1 MADNDRMPLRLRIRP
16 AAPLVAVLS
25 GAAVLSGGAFGAG
38 ATSADTSATTERGS
52 SSRALPA
59 PELLT
64 EVVVTARRRDEALWQ
79 VGASLSRLEP
89 GITGVIDRTHAA
101 EALNRVPGVLMQRGS
116 GQESLLAIRS
126 PVLTGAGACGAFLLL
141 EDGMPLRPTG
151 FCNVNQLFEANTSQ
165 AAAIEVLR
173 GPGTGPYGANAVHG
187 LVNVISPDPGALP
200 RLRLGV
206 TRGADDHLAL
216 QFAASDKAGADEAS
230 AVYGTW
236 RDERGFRSDS
246 PVREWKAN
254 AAHQRALGSGELRL
268 RATATRL
275 DQETAGFIRG
285 FDAYRDPVLRESN
298 PNPEAFRD
306 ADSARVS
313 GEWLAEPCDGCRDE
327 VRGIVRRSRM
337 EFLQH
342 FLLGKPL
349 ERNGQDS
356 VAIGAAR
363 TRPLGERAIEW
374 RLGVDAEYA
383 DTFLLEIQDG
393 PTLEGSAFAR
403 AIRPAGRHY
412 DYAVE
417 VTGAALHGSLAS
429 TGESPFQWRLSAR
442 LDETR
447 YRYDNRMRDGNTA
460 EDGTPCVPGPCLYS
474 RPADRTDRFTDFTP
488 RLELQYRVGARS
500 MLYVTASD
508 GFRPPEITE
517 LYRLQRNQSVADL
530 DSERMSALEAGW
542 RLAGERYA
550 VSLSAYTQRKRQVIL
565 RDANG
570 FNVTG
575 GRTRHAGLEYE
586 FAWQPV
592 TALRFDA
599 NGSYARHEYDFDA
612 AIEGGETIVRGRD
625 IDTAPRRLHSW
636 SATWIPHPAWQ
647 ATLEW
652 RQVGAYFADAA
663 NARRYPG
670 HDVGNLRVAWQA
682 SPRWRASLEVEN
694 LADTLYADRA
704 DFAQGDWRYFPARQR
719 SVFVNVVWQS
729 E

>member
-1 MADNDRMPLRLRIRP
+1 MADNDRMPPRLRIRS
-16 AAPLVAVLS
+16 AAPIVAVLS
-25 GAAVLSGGAFGAG
+25 GAAVLSGVAFAPR
-38 ATSADTSATTERGS
+38 ATAADPSTTTERGS

-187 LVNVISPDPGALP
+187 LVYVISPDPGALP

-216 QFAASDKAGADEAS
+216 QFAASDDSTAL
-230 AVYGTW
+230 YGLW
-236 RDERGFRSDS
+236 RDEDGFRTDA

-254 AAHQRALGSGELRL
+254 AAHQRALGAGELRL
-268 RATATRL
+268 RAAATRL

-285 FDAYRDPVLRESN
+285 FDAYRDPVLRKTN

-313 GEWLAEPCDGCRDE
+313 GEWLAETCDGCRDE
-327 VRGIVRRSRM
+327 IRGIVRRSRM

-417 VTGAALHGSLAS
+417 VAGAALHGSLAS

-474 RPADRTDRFTDFTP
+474 RPADRSDRFTDFTP

-550 VSLSAYTQRKRQVIL
+550 VSLSAYTQRKRQLIL

-612 AIEGGETIVRGRD
+612 AIEGGETIARGRD

>member
-1 MADNDRMPLRLRIRP
+1 MPDNPPMPAPSTLRAGVHAGAALATLLALAP
-16 AAPLVAVLS
+16 AAP
-25 GAAVLSGGAFGAG
+25 AATL
-38 ATSADTSATTERGS
+38 E
-52 SSRALPA
+52 
-59 PELLT
+59 EI
-64 EVVVTARRRDEALWQ
+64 VVTAQRRAQPLAG

-101 EALNRVPGVLMQRGS
+101 EALNRIPGVLMQRGS

-151 FCNVNQLFEANTSQ
+151 FCNVNQLFEANTAQ

-187 LVNVISPDPGALP
+187 LVNVISPDPDALP
-200 RLRLGV
+200 RLLIGV

-216 QFAASDKAGADEAS
+216 QFAASDEAAVDGGTADAAS
-230 AVYGTW
+230 AVYGVW
-236 RDERGFRSDS
+236 RDEDGFRADA

-254 AAHQRALGSGELRL
+254 AVHRRALRGGELRL
-268 RATATRL
+268 RAAATRL

-285 FDAYRDPVLRESN
+285 FEAYRDPVLRKTN

-327 VRGIVRRSRM
+327 VRGIVRRSHM

-383 DTFLLEIQDG
+383 DTFLLEVQDG
-393 PTLEGSAFAR
+393 PTLEGSAAAR

-412 DYAVE
+412 DYAVA

-429 TGESPFQWRLSAR
+429 TGEAPFQWRISAR

-474 RPADRTDRFTDFTP
+474 RPADRSDRFTDFTP
-488 RLELQYRVGARS
+488 RLELQYRTGARS
-500 MLYVTASD
+500 MLYMTASD

-542 RLAGERYA
+542 RLADEHYA

-592 TALRFDA
+592 AALRFDA

-612 AIEGGETIVRGRD
+612 AIEGGETIARGRD

-636 SATWIPHPAWQ
+636 SATWLPHPAWQ

-670 HDVGNLRVAWQA
+670 HDVGTLRVAWQA

-704 DFAQGDWRYFPARQR
+704 DFAQGDWRYFPARRR
-719 SVFVNVVWQS
+719 SVFVNVMWQR

>member
-1 MADNDRMPLRLRIRP
+1 MTDNAGMPLLHRLT
-16 AAPLVAVLS
+16 A
-25 GAAVLSGGAFGAG
+25 
-38 ATSADTSATTERGS
+38 
-52 SSRALPA
+52 RALSLTALSVALLPTVALAQSAAASPPPDPA
-59 PELLT
+59 LLT
-64 EVVVTARRRDEALWQ
+64 EVVVTAQRRDEARWR
-79 VGASLSRLEP
+79 VAASLSRLEP

-101 EALNRVPGVLMQRGS
+101 EALNRIPGVLMQRGS

-187 LVNVISPDPGALP
+187 IVNVLSPDPDDLP
-200 RLRLGV
+200 GLRLGV
-206 TRGADDHLAL
+206 TRGADEHLAL
-216 QFAASDKAGADEAS
+216 QFAAAGESTAA
-230 AVYGTW
+230 YGLW
-236 RDERGFRSDS
+236 RDEDGFRAES

-254 AAHQRALGSGELRL
+254 AVHQRRLGTGELRL
-268 RATATRL
+268 RAAATQL

-313 GEWLAEPCDGCRDE
+313 GEWLSEPCDGCRDE
-327 VRGIVRRSRM
+327 VRGIVRHSRM
-337 EFLQH
+337 AFLQH

-356 VAIGAAR
+356 IAFGAAR
-363 TRPLGERAIEW
+363 ARPLGARPIEW

-417 VTGAALHGSLAS
+417 VTGAALHGSLTS
-429 TGESPFQWRLSAR
+429 TGEAAFQWRLSAR

-447 YRYDNRMRDGNTA
+447 YRYDNRMREGNTA

-474 RPADRTDRFTDFTP
+474 RPADRSDRFTDFTP
-488 RLELQYRVGARS
+488 RLELRHRLGERAMVY
-500 MLYVTASD
+500 LTASD

-530 DSERMSALEAGW
+530 DSERMSALEVGW
-542 RLAGERYA
+542 RLVGGRYA
-550 VSLSAYTQRKRQVIL
+550 VSFAAFTQRKRQVIL

-586 FAWQPV
+586 FAWQPFER
-592 TALRFDA
+592 LRFDA

-612 AIEGGETIVRGRD
+612 VIEGGETIVRGRD
-625 IDTAPRRLHSW
+625 IDTAPRRLHAW
-636 SATWIPHPAWQ
+636 SANWTPHPDWR

-652 RQVGAYFADAA
+652 RQVGAYFADAG

-670 HDVGNLRVAWQA
+670 HDVGTLRVAWQA
-682 SPRWRASLEVEN
+682 SPQWRASLEIEN

>member
-1 MADNDRMPLRLRIRP
+1 
-16 AAPLVAVLS
+16 
-25 GAAVLSGGAFGAG
+25 
-38 ATSADTSATTERGS
+38 
-52 SSRALPA
+52 
-59 PELLT
+59 
-64 EVVVTARRRDEALWQ
+64 VTAQRRATPLLRP
-79 VGASLSRLEP
+79 GASVSRLEP

-126 PVLTGAGACGAFLLL
+126 PALTGAGACGAFLLL
-141 EDGMPLRPTG
+141 EDGTPLRPTG

-187 LVNVISPDPGALP
+187 LVNVISPDPDALP

-216 QFAASDKAGADEAS
+216 QFAASDKAAVDGGTADAAS

-236 RDERGFRSDS
+236 RDEDGFRADA

-254 AAHQRALGSGELRL
+254 AVHRRTLRGGELRL
-268 RATATRL
+268 RAAATRL

-285 FDAYRDPVLRESN
+285 FDAYRDPVLRKTN

-313 GEWLAEPCDGCRDE
+313 GEWLAEPCGGCHDE

-356 VAIGAAR
+356 VAVGASR
-363 TRPLGERAIEW
+363 TRPLGARAIEW

-383 DTFLLEIQDG
+383 DTFLLEMQDG

-417 VTGAALHGSLAS
+417 VAGAALHGSLAS
-429 TGESPFQWRLSAR
+429 TGESPFRWRLSAR

-460 EDGTPCVPGPCLYS
+460 EDGTPCLPGPCLYS

-488 RLELQYRVGARS
+488 RLELQYRTGARS
-500 MLYVTASD
+500 MLYLTASD

-542 RLAGERYA
+542 RVAGERYA
-550 VSLSAYTQRKRQVIL
+550 ASLSAYTQRKRQVIL

-575 GRTRHAGLEYE
+575 GRTRHTGLEYE
-586 FAWQPV
+586 FAWQPIA
-592 TALRFDA
+592 ALRFDA
-599 NGSYARHEYDFDA
+599 NGSYARHKYDFDA

-636 SATWIPHPAWQ
+636 AATWTPHPAWQ

-652 RQVGAYFADAA
+652 RQVGAYFADAG

-704 DFAQGDWRYFPARQR
+704 DFAQGDWRYFPARRR
-719 SVFVNVVWQS
+719 SAFVSVVWQR

>member
-1 MADNDRMPLRLRIRP
+1 MTDNAGMPRLHRHTARALSLTALSVALLP
-16 AAPLVAVLS
+16 VVVFAQSAAPVM
-25 GAAVLSGGAFGAG
+25 
-38 ATSADTSATTERGS
+38 TPD
-52 SSRALPA
+52 PA
-59 PELLT
+59 LLT
-64 EVVVTARRRDEALWQ
+64 EVVVTAQRRDEARWR
-79 VGASLSRLEP
+79 VAASLSRLEP

-101 EALNRVPGVLMQRGS
+101 EALNRIPGVLMQRGS

-187 LVNVISPDPGALP
+187 IVNVLSPDPDDLP
-200 RLRLGV
+200 GLRLGV
-206 TRGADDHLAL
+206 TRGADEHLAL
-216 QFAASDKAGADEAS
+216 QFAAAGESTAA
-230 AVYGTW
+230 YGLW
-236 RDERGFRSDS
+236 RDEDGFRAES

-254 AAHQRALGSGELRL
+254 AVHQRKLGAGELRL
-268 RATATRL
+268 RAAATQL

-313 GEWLAEPCDGCRDE
+313 SEWLSDPCDGCRDE
-327 VRGIVRRSRM
+327 VRGIVRHSRM
-337 EFLQH
+337 AFLQH

-356 VAIGAAR
+356 IAFGAAFA
-363 TRPLGERAIEW
+363 RPLGAGPIEW

-429 TGESPFQWRLSAR
+429 TGESAFQWRLSAR

-447 YRYDNRMRDGNTA
+447 YRYDNRMRDGNTV

-474 RPADRTDRFTDFTP
+474 RPADRSDRFTDFTP
-488 RLELQYRVGARS
+488 RLELRHRLGERAMVY
-500 MLYVTASD
+500 LTASD

-542 RLAGERYA
+542 RLVGGRYA
-550 VSLSAYTQRKRQVIL
+550 VSLAAFTQRKRPVIL

-586 FAWQPV
+586 FAWQPFER
-592 TALRFDA
+592 LRFDA

-625 IDTAPRRLHSW
+625 IDTAPRRLHAW
-636 SATWIPHPAWQ
+636 SANWTPHPDWQ

-652 RQVGAYFADAA
+652 RQVGAYFADAG

-670 HDVGNLRVAWQA
+670 HDVGTLRVAWQA
-682 SPRWRASLEVEN
+682 SPQWRASLEIEN

>member
-1 MADNDRMPLRLRIRP
+1 
-16 AAPLVAVLS
+16 
-25 GAAVLSGGAFGAG
+25 
-38 ATSADTSATTERGS
+38 
-52 SSRALPA
+52 
-59 PELLT
+59 
-64 EVVVTARRRDEALWQ
+64 
-79 VGASLSRLEP
+79 
-89 GITGVIDRTHAA
+89 
-101 EALNRVPGVLMQRGS
+101 
-116 GQESLLAIRS
+116 
-126 PVLTGAGACGAFLLL
+126 
-141 EDGMPLRPTG
+141 
-151 FCNVNQLFEANTSQ
+151 
-165 AAAIEVLR
+165 
-173 GPGTGPYGANAVHG
+173 
-187 LVNVISPDPGALP
+187 
-200 RLRLGV
+200 
-206 TRGADDHLAL
+206 
-216 QFAASDKAGADEAS
+216 
-230 AVYGTW
+230 
-236 RDERGFRSDS
+236 
-246 PVREWKAN
+246 VREWKAN
-254 AAHQRALGSGELRL
+254 AVHQRRLGTGELRL
-268 RATATRL
+268 RAAATQL

-313 GEWLAEPCDGCRDE
+313 GEWLSEPCDGCRDE
-327 VRGIVRRSRM
+327 VRGIVRHSRM
-337 EFLQH
+337 AFLQH

-356 VAIGAAR
+356 IAFGAAR
-363 TRPLGERAIEW
+363 ARPIGARPIEW

-383 DTFLLEIQDG
+383 DTSLLEIQDG

-429 TGESPFQWRLSAR
+429 TGEAAFQWRLSAR

-474 RPADRTDRFTDFTP
+474 RPADRSDRFTDFTP
-488 RLELQYRVGARS
+488 RLELRHRLGERAMVY
-500 MLYVTASD
+500 LTASD

-550 VSLSAYTQRKRQVIL
+550 VSLAAYTQRKREVIL

-586 FAWQPV
+586 FAWQPFER
-592 TALRFDA
+592 LRFDA

-612 AIEGGETIVRGRD
+612 TIEGGETIVRGRD

-636 SATWIPHPAWQ
+636 AATWIAHPAWQ

-652 RQVGAYFADAA
+652 RQVGAYFADAG
-663 NARRYPG
+663 NAQRYPG
-670 HDVGNLRVAWQA
+670 HDVGTLRVAWQA
-682 SPRWRASLEVEN
+682 SPQWRASLEIGN

>member
-1 MADNDRMPLRLRIRP
+1 
-16 AAPLVAVLS
+16 V
-25 GAAVLSGGAFGAG
+25 
-38 ATSADTSATTERGS
+38 
-52 SSRALPA
+52 
-59 PELLT
+59 
-64 EVVVTARRRDEALWQ
+64 
-79 VGASLSRLEP
+79 
-89 GITGVIDRTHAA
+89 H
-101 EALNRVPGVLMQRGS
+101 QR
-116 GQESLLAIRS
+116 
-126 PVLTGAGACGAFLLL
+126 
-141 EDGMPLRPTG
+141 
-151 FCNVNQLFEANTSQ
+151 
-165 AAAIEVLR
+165 
-173 GPGTGPYGANAVHG
+173 
-187 LVNVISPDPGALP
+187 
-200 RLRLGV
+200 RLG
-206 TRGADDHLAL
+206 T
-216 QFAASDKAGADEAS
+216 
-230 AVYGTW
+230 
-236 RDERGFRSDS
+236 
-246 PVREWKAN
+246 
-254 AAHQRALGSGELRL
+254 GELRL
-268 RATATRL
+268 RAAATQL

-285 FDAYRDPVLRESN
+285 FDTYRDPVLRESN

-313 GEWLAEPCDGCRDE
+313 GEWLSEPCDGCRDE
-327 VRGIVRRSRM
+327 VRGIVRHSRM
-337 EFLQH
+337 AFLQH

-417 VTGAALHGSLAS
+417 VTGAALHGSFAS

-474 RPADRTDRFTDFTP
+474 RPADRSDRFTDFTP
-488 RLELQYRVGARS
+488 RLELQYRTGARS

-517 LYRLQRNQSVADL
+517 LYRLQRNQSVAGL

-550 VSLSAYTQRKRQVIL
+550 VSLAAYTQRKREVIL

-592 TALRFDA
+592 AALRFDA

-636 SATWIPHPAWQ
+636 AATWIAHPAWQ

-652 RQVGAYFADAA
+652 RQVGAYFADAG
-663 NARRYPG
+663 NAQRYPG
-670 HDVGNLRVAWQA
+670 HNVGTLRVAWQA
-682 SPRWRASLEVEN
+682 SPQWRASLEIEN

-704 DFAQGDWRYFPARQR
+704 DFAQGDWRHFPARQR
-719 SVFVNVVWQS
+719 SVFVSMAWQR

>member
-25 GAAVLSGGAFGAG
+25 GAAVLSGVAFAPR
-38 ATSADTSATTERGS
+38 ATAADPSTTTERGS

-187 LVNVISPDPGALP
+187 LVYVISPDPGALP

-216 QFAASDKAGADEAS
+216 QFAASDDSTAL
-230 AVYGTW
+230 YGLW
-236 RDERGFRSDS
+236 RDEDGFRTDA

-254 AAHQRALGSGELRL
+254 AAHQRALGAGELRL
-268 RATATRL
+268 RAAATRL

-285 FDAYRDPVLRESN
+285 FDAYRDPVLRKTN

-313 GEWLAEPCDGCRDE
+313 GEWLAETCDGCRDE
-327 VRGIVRRSRM
+327 IRGIVRRSRM

-474 RPADRTDRFTDFTP
+474 RPADRSDRFTDFTP

-550 VSLSAYTQRKRQVIL
+550 VSLSAYTQRKRQLIL

-612 AIEGGETIVRGRD
+612 AIEGGETIARGRD

-704 DFAQGDWRYFPARQR
+704 DFAQGDWRYFPARRR

>member
-1 MADNDRMPLRLRIRP
+1 
-16 AAPLVAVLS
+16 
-25 GAAVLSGGAFGAG
+25 
-38 ATSADTSATTERGS
+38 
-52 SSRALPA
+52 
-59 PELLT
+59 LLT

-187 LVNVISPDPGALP
+187 LVYVISPDPGALP

-216 QFAASDKAGADEAS
+216 QFAASDDSTAL
-230 AVYGTW
+230 YGLW
-236 RDERGFRSDS
+236 RDEDGFRTDA

-254 AAHQRALGSGELRL
+254 AAHQRALGAGELRL
-268 RATATRL
+268 RAAATRL

-285 FDAYRDPVLRESN
+285 FDAYRDPVLRKTN

-313 GEWLAEPCDGCRDE
+313 GEWLAETCDGCRDE
-327 VRGIVRRSRM
+327 IRGIVRRSRM

-417 VTGAALHGSLAS
+417 VAGAALHGSLAS

-474 RPADRTDRFTDFTP
+474 RPADRSDRFTDFTP

-550 VSLSAYTQRKRQVIL
+550 VSLSAYTQRKRQLIL

-612 AIEGGETIVRGRD
+612 AIEGGETIARGRD

-704 DFAQGDWRYFPARQR
+704 DFAQGDWRYFPARRR

>member
-1 MADNDRMPLRLRIRP
+1 MTDNAGMPLLHRLT
-16 AAPLVAVLS
+16 A
-25 GAAVLSGGAFGAG
+25 
-38 ATSADTSATTERGS
+38 
-52 SSRALPA
+52 RALSLTALSVALLPTVALAQSAAASPPPDPA
-59 PELLT
+59 LLT
-64 EVVVTARRRDEALWQ
+64 EVVVTAQRRDEARWR
-79 VGASLSRLEP
+79 VAASLSRLEP

-101 EALNRVPGVLMQRGS
+101 EALNRIPGVLMQRGS

-187 LVNVISPDPGALP
+187 IVNVLSPDPDDLP
-200 RLRLGV
+200 GLRLGV
-206 TRGADDHLAL
+206 TRGADEHLAL
-216 QFAASDKAGADEAS
+216 QFAAAGESTAA
-230 AVYGTW
+230 YGLW
-236 RDERGFRSDS
+236 RDEDGFRAES

-254 AAHQRALGSGELRL
+254 AVHQRRLGAGELRL
-268 RATATRL
+268 RAAATQL

-313 GEWLAEPCDGCRDE
+313 GEWLSEPCDGCRDE
-327 VRGIVRRSRM
+327 VRGIVRHSRM
-337 EFLQH
+337 AFLQH

-356 VAIGAAR
+356 IAFGAAR
-363 TRPLGERAIEW
+363 ARPLGARPIEW

-429 TGESPFQWRLSAR
+429 TGEAAFQWRLSAR

-474 RPADRTDRFTDFTP
+474 RPADRSDRFSDFTP
-488 RLELQYRVGARS
+488 RLELRHRLGERAMVY
-500 MLYVTASD
+500 LTASD

-530 DSERMSALEAGW
+530 DSERMSALEVGW
-542 RLAGERYA
+542 RLVGGRYA
-550 VSLSAYTQRKRQVIL
+550 VSFAAFTQRKRQVIL

-586 FAWQPV
+586 FAWQPFER
-592 TALRFDA
+592 LRFDA

-612 AIEGGETIVRGRD
+612 VIEGGETIVRGRD
-625 IDTAPRRLHSW
+625 IDTAPRRLHAW
-636 SATWIPHPAWQ
+636 SANWTPHPDWR

-652 RQVGAYFADAA
+652 RQVGAYFADAG

-670 HDVGNLRVAWQA
+670 HDVGTLRVAWQA
-682 SPRWRASLEVEN
+682 SPQWRATLEIEN

-704 DFAQGDWRYFPARQR
+704 DFTQGDWRYFPARQR

>member
-1 MADNDRMPLRLRIRP
+1 MVDNGRMSHGSPLRPIAL
-16 AAPLVAVLS
+16 LGAVLS
-25 GAAVLSGGAFGAG
+25 GAAIAPAASAIGSTATAPVAADGA
-38 ATSADTSATTERGS
+38 
-52 SSRALPA
+52 
-59 PELLT
+59 LLT
-64 EVVVTARRRDEALWQ
+64 EVVVTAQRRGEARWQ
-79 VGASLSRLEP
+79 VGASVARLEP
-89 GITGVIDRTHAA
+89 GITEVIDRTHAA
-101 EALNRVPGVLMQRGS
+101 EALNRIPGVLMQRGS

-151 FCNVNQLFEANTSQ
+151 FCNVNQLFEANTGQ

-187 LVNVISPDPGALP
+187 IVNVLSPDPDDLP
-200 RLRLGV
+200 GLRLGL
-206 TRGADDHLAL
+206 TRGADEHLAL
-216 QFAASDKAGADEAS
+216 QFAAAGES
-230 AVYGTW
+230 TAVYGLW
-236 RDERGFRSDS
+236 RDEDGFRADS

-254 AAHQRALGSGELRL
+254 AVHRRTLGAGELRV
-268 RATATRL
+268 RAAATRL

-285 FDAYRDPVLRESN
+285 FDAYRDPLLRTSN

-306 ADSARVS
+306 ADSARLS
-313 GEWLAEPCDGCRDE
+313 GEWLSEPCDGCRDE

-337 EFLQH
+337 AFLQH

-356 VAIGAAR
+356 VAVGAAR
-363 TRPLGERAIEW
+363 SRPFGERAIGW
-374 RLGVDAEYA
+374 RLGIDAEFA
-383 DTFLLEIQDG
+383 DTFLVQVQDG

-412 DYAVE
+412 DYGVE
-417 VTGAALHGSLAS
+417 VTGAALHGSLES
-429 TGESPFQWRLSAR
+429 TGDAPFRWRLSAR

-460 EDGTPCVPGPCLYS
+460 ENGTPCVPGPCLYS
-474 RPADRTDRFTDFTP
+474 RPADRSDRFTDFTP
-488 RLELQYRVGARS
+488 RLELQYRLGSRAMVY
-500 MLYVTASD
+500 LTASD

-550 VSLSAYTQRKRQVIL
+550 VSLAAFTQRKRQVIL

-586 FAWQPV
+586 FAWQPFER
-592 TALRFDA
+592 LRVDV

-625 IDTAPRRLHSW
+625 IDTAPRHLHAW
-636 SATWIPHPAWQ
+636 SATWTPHTDWQ

-652 RQVGAYFADAA
+652 RHAGAYFADAA
-663 NARRYPG
+663 NARRHPR
-670 HDVGNLRVAWQA
+670 HDVGTLRLAWRA
-682 SPRWRASLEVEN
+682 SPNWRASLEIEN

>member
-1 MADNDRMPLRLRIRP
+1 M
-16 AAPLVAVLS
+16 
-25 GAAVLSGGAFGAG
+25 
-38 ATSADTSATTERGS
+38 
-52 SSRALPA
+52 
-59 PELLT
+59 
-64 EVVVTARRRDEALWQ
+64 
-79 VGASLSRLEP
+79 
-89 GITGVIDRTHAA
+89 H
-101 EALNRVPGVLMQRGS
+101 QR
-116 GQESLLAIRS
+116 
-126 PVLTGAGACGAFLLL
+126 
-141 EDGMPLRPTG
+141 
-151 FCNVNQLFEANTSQ
+151 
-165 AAAIEVLR
+165 
-173 GPGTGPYGANAVHG
+173 
-187 LVNVISPDPGALP
+187 
-200 RLRLGV
+200 RLG
-206 TRGADDHLAL
+206 A
-216 QFAASDKAGADEAS
+216 
-230 AVYGTW
+230 
-236 RDERGFRSDS
+236 
-246 PVREWKAN
+246 
-254 AAHQRALGSGELRL
+254 GELRL
-268 RATATRL
+268 RAAATQL

-313 GEWLAEPCDGCRDE
+313 GEWLSEPCDGCRDE
-327 VRGIVRRSRM
+327 LRGIVRHSRM
-337 EFLQH
+337 AFLQH

-356 VAIGAAR
+356 IAFGAAR
-363 TRPLGERAIEW
+363 ARPLGARPIEW

-429 TGESPFQWRLSAR
+429 TGEAAFQWRLSAR

-474 RPADRTDRFTDFTP
+474 RPADRSDRFTDFTP
-488 RLELQYRVGARS
+488 RLELRHRLGERAMVY
-500 MLYVTASD
+500 LTASD

-542 RLAGERYA
+542 RLVGGRYA
-550 VSLSAYTQRKRQVIL
+550 VSFAAFTQRKRQVIL

-586 FAWQPV
+586 FAWQPFER
-592 TALRFDA
+592 LRFDA

-612 AIEGGETIVRGRD
+612 AITGGETIVRGRD
-625 IDTAPRRLHSW
+625 IDTAPRRLHAW
-636 SATWIPHPAWQ
+636 SANWTPHPDWR

-652 RQVGAYFADAA
+652 RQVGAYFADAG

-670 HDVGNLRVAWQA
+670 HDVGTLRVAWQA
-682 SPRWRASLEVEN
+682 SPQWRASLEVEN

>member
-1 MADNDRMPLRLRIRP
+1 MTDNGGMPLLHRLTTRFLSLT
-16 AAPLVAVLS
+16 ALLVALLPTVALAQS
-25 GAAVLSGGAFGAG
+25 AAASPPP
-38 ATSADTSATTERGS
+38 D
-52 SSRALPA
+52 PA
-59 PELLT
+59 LLT
-64 EVVVTARRRDEALWQ
+64 EVVVTAQRRDEARWR
-79 VGASLSRLEP
+79 VAASLSRLEP

-101 EALNRVPGVLMQRGS
+101 EALNRIPGVLMQRGS

-187 LVNVISPDPGALP
+187 IVNVLSPDPDDLP
-200 RLRLGV
+200 GLRLGV
-206 TRGADDHLAL
+206 TRGADEHLAL
-216 QFAASDKAGADEAS
+216 QFAAAGESTAA
-230 AVYGTW
+230 YGLW
-236 RDERGFRSDS
+236 RDEDGFRAES

-254 AAHQRALGSGELRL
+254 AVHQRRLGTGELRL
-268 RATATRL
+268 RAAATQL

-313 GEWLAEPCDGCRDE
+313 GEWLSEPCDGCRDE
-327 VRGIVRRSRM
+327 VRGIVRHSRM
-337 EFLQH
+337 AFLQH

-356 VAIGAAR
+356 IAFGAAR
-363 TRPLGERAIEW
+363 ARPLGARPIEW

-429 TGESPFQWRLSAR
+429 TGEAAFQWRLSAR

-474 RPADRTDRFTDFTP
+474 RPADRSDRFTDFTP
-488 RLELQYRVGARS
+488 RLELRHRLGERAMVY
-500 MLYVTASD
+500 LTASD

-542 RLAGERYA
+542 RLVGGRYA
-550 VSLSAYTQRKRQVIL
+550 VSFAAFTQRKRQVIL

-586 FAWQPV
+586 FAWQP
-592 TALRFDA
+592 LERLHFDA
-599 NGSYARHEYDFDA
+599 TGSYARHEYDFDA
-612 AIEGGETIVRGRD
+612 AIEGGETIMRGRD
-625 IDTAPRRLHSW
+625 IDTAPRRLHAW
-636 SATWIPHPAWQ
+636 SANWTPHPDWR

-652 RQVGAYFADAA
+652 RQVGAYFADAG

-670 HDVGNLRVAWQA
+670 HDIGTLRVAWQA
-682 SPRWRASLEVEN
+682 SPQWRASLEIEN

-719 SVFVNVVWQS
+719 SVFVNAVWQS

>member
-25 GAAVLSGGAFGAG
+25 GAAVLSGVAFAPR
-38 ATSADTSATTERGS
+38 ATAADPSTTTERGS

-187 LVNVISPDPGALP
+187 LVYVISPDPGALP

-216 QFAASDKAGADEAS
+216 QFAASDDSTAL
-230 AVYGTW
+230 YGLW
-236 RDERGFRSDS
+236 RDEDGFRTDA

-254 AAHQRALGSGELRL
+254 AAHQRALGAGELRL
-268 RATATRL
+268 RAAATRL

-285 FDAYRDPVLRESN
+285 FDAYRDPVLRKTN

-313 GEWLAEPCDGCRDE
+313 GEWLAETCDGCRDE
-327 VRGIVRRSRM
+327 IRGIVRRSRM

-417 VTGAALHGSLAS
+417 VAGAALHGSLAS

-474 RPADRTDRFTDFTP
+474 RPADRSDRFTDFTP

-550 VSLSAYTQRKRQVIL
+550 VSLSAYTQRKRQLIL

-612 AIEGGETIVRGRD
+612 AIEGGETIARGRD

-704 DFAQGDWRYFPARQR
+704 DFAQGDWRYFPARRR

>member
-1 MADNDRMPLRLRIRP
+1 MRMTDNAGMPLLHRLT
-16 AAPLVAVLS
+16 A
-25 GAAVLSGGAFGAG
+25 
-38 ATSADTSATTERGS
+38 
-52 SSRALPA
+52 RALSLTALSVALLPTVALAQSAAASPPPDPA
-59 PELLT
+59 LLT
-64 EVVVTARRRDEALWQ
+64 EVVVSAQRRGEALVR

-101 EALNRVPGVLMQRGS
+101 EALNRIPGVLMQRGS

-187 LVNVISPDPGALP
+187 LVNVISPDPDALP

-216 QFAASDKAGADEAS
+216 QFAASDDSTAL
-230 AVYGTW
+230 YGLF
-236 RDERGFRSDS
+236 RDEDGFRAES

-254 AAHQRALGSGELRL
+254 AVHQRRLGTGELRL
-268 RATATRL
+268 RAAATQL

-313 GEWLAEPCDGCRDE
+313 GEWLSEPCDGCRDE
-327 VRGIVRRSRM
+327 VRGIVRHSRM
-337 EFLQH
+337 AFLQH

-417 VTGAALHGSLAS
+417 VTGAALHGSFAS

-474 RPADRTDRFTDFTP
+474 RPADRSDRFTDFTP
-488 RLELQYRVGARS
+488 RLELQYRTGARS

-550 VSLSAYTQRKRQVIL
+550 VSLAAYTQRKREVIL

-592 TALRFDA
+592 AALRFDA

-636 SATWIPHPAWQ
+636 AATWIAHPAWQ

-652 RQVGAYFADAA
+652 RQVGAYFADAG
-663 NARRYPG
+663 NAQRYPG
-670 HDVGNLRVAWQA
+670 HNVGTLRVAWQA
-682 SPRWRASLEVEN
+682 SPQWRASLEIEN

-704 DFAQGDWRYFPARQR
+704 DFAQGDWRHFPARQR
-719 SVFVNVVWQS
+719 SVFVSMAWQR